1 LHSHPPTITNN
12 SPQRRPTPTN
22 RPHSSDITTMLRTI
36 TPTLALL
43 LVIALCRAQSTTT
56 FVCPSEGK
64 FPDPE
69 DCFNYI
75 TCVSNGDTL
84 EATVKTC
91 VLGLEWNDD
100 KKDCDFED
108 ESTCEL

>member
-1 LHSHPPTITNN
+1 
-12 SPQRRPTPTN
+12 
-22 RPHSSDITTMLRTI
+22 MLRTI
-36 TPTLALL
+36 TPLLALL
-43 LVIALCRAQSTTT
+43 SITALCRAQSTFT
-56 FVCPSEGK
+56 CPSEGK

-75 TCVSNGDTL
+75 DCVSNGDSL

-91 VLGLEWNDD
+91 YLGLEWNDD
-100 KKDCDFED
+100 KKECDFED

>member
-1 LHSHPPTITNN
+1 
-12 SPQRRPTPTN
+12 
-22 RPHSSDITTMLRTI
+22 MLRTI

-43 LVIALCRAQSTTT
+43 LVTALCRAQSTTT